1 MMGMLLLTLCTP
13 RQGGNVN
20 AKEAIRDAEA
30 RRIRALLESDRKAL
44 DEVLDDDLA
53 YTHTNGAVDRKID
66 LVEKVAS
73 GIYMYRGFD
82 VRDLQ
87 IRTLGDRAGVAM
99 GEALMTIQVGQD
111 HVDVLL
117 RFLSVYAKRSETWRL
132 VAYQS
137 TRLAG

>member
-1 MMGMLLLTLCTP
+1 
-13 RQGGNVN
+13 VN

-30 RRIRALLESDRKAL
+30 RRIRALLEGDRQAL
-44 DEVLDDDLA
+44 DDILDPDLT

-66 LVEKVAS
+66 LVEKVVS

-82 VRDLQ
+82 VRNLQ
-87 IRTLGDRAGVAM
+87 ICTLGDGAGVAT
-99 GEALMTIQVGQD
+99 GEALMTIQVAQD
-111 HVDVLL
+111 PVSVLL
-117 RFLSVYAKRSETWRL
+117 RFTSVYVKQSGTWRL